1 MAFLHYGTELRIQ
14 LDEPGLRQAMETIAA
29 HATRGGWVSL
39 TDLRGR
45 QWSILVTAGIPI
57 WVSADQAAD

>member
-1 MAFLHYGTELRIQ
+1 MAFLHYGTELCIQ
-14 LDEPGLRQAMETIAA
+14 LEESVVRQAMETIAS

-39 TDLRGR
+39 TDMNGQ

-57 WVSADQAAD
+57 WVSADE

>member
-1 MAFLHYGTELRIQ
+1 MAFLHYGTELCIH
-14 LDEPGLRQAMETIAA
+14 LEEPVVRQAMETIAS

-39 TDLRGR
+39 TDVKGQ

-57 WVSADQAAD
+57 WVNADE